1 MVNISHKTMKCT
13 YNAFLLLEDS
23 AEKVRFQKTEKIFRS
38 QMAYNERSALG

>member
-1 MVNISHKTMKCT
+1 MFKTSAPTSVGDKGL
-13 YNAFLLLEDS
+13 NKDS